1 MNIVQ
6 TTKATIDEAV
16 HTFRLDTDGMP
27 ELVPLGIP
35 PLDSELGGLGPG
47 AMGILAAAT
56 GVGKSSTVLTA
67 MLASKVKVGCISV
80 EDGPDVVGTRLLSAL
95 TGINSL
101 RIRRKD
107 LTDKELGRI
116 AKAVKSNKMDHMY
129 YAYPIGGKIDKV
141 CEAIKEMANV
151 GCKLVWIDY
160 LQEVHQHGR
169 ADRRMEINEVMSR
182 IHETAAEAECAVMML
197 SQFRRLGDGEK
208 VPQIY
213 HLKESGDIE
222 NKARIIVLAH
232 KVAEA
237 EETIIRYRLAK
248 STYGGEYICFDMKRD
263 ESGTLQH
270 CRLFDAHGDF

>member
-1 MNIVQ
+1 MNVI
-6 TTKATIDEAV
+6 TTRETINEAV
-16 HTFRLDTDGMP
+16 HTFKLDSDGYP

-35 PLDSELGGLGPG
+35 PLDDELGGLGPG

-56 GVGKSSTVLTA
+56 GVGKSSTVLAA
-67 MLASKVKVGCISV
+67 MLASPVPVGCISV

-107 LTDKELGRI
+107 LSDAELAKI
-116 AKAVKSNKMDHMY
+116 AKAATSNKIDHMY
-129 YAYPIGGKIDKV
+129 YAYPMGGRVNLVLD
-141 CEAIKEMANV
+141 AMSGMAEK
-151 GCKLVWIDY
+151 GCKLIWVDY
-160 LQEVHQHGR
+160 LQEIHQHGR
-169 ADRRMEINEVMSR
+169 SDRRQEINEVMSLM
-182 IHETAAEAECAVMML
+182 HERAAELGVAVMML
-197 SQFRRLGDGEK
+197 SQFRRLADGEK

-237 EETIIRYRLAK
+237 GDNRIRYRLAK
-248 STYGGEYICFDMKRD
+248 STYGGEYITYDMVRD
-263 ESGTLQH
+263 SSGTLKH
-270 CRLFDAHGDF
+270 ARLFDISEDW